1 MSRPM
6 LGGMTTDPIAGNA
19 RTFILIPGRI
29 CDILIGVWRPQ
40 IKTTVYII

>member
-19 RTFILIPGRI
+19 RTFISDTWTYLRRTYRCVAPP
-29 CDILIGVWRPQ
+29 DKNDSL
-40 IKTTVYII
+40 YN